1 VYGYLAN
8 ALYLFSEVVMQYQLD
23 IFLTSLNQFWLQL
36 VNFVPKLLA
45 VVVILFLGW
54 MVAKLVRTAIKRVL
68 DLIQFDKF
76 AQKSGL
82 EAFMNSGNVNVTL
95 SGIISQ
101 VMYWLVIIMF
111 VITGANTL
119 GLSEV
124 ANLLHDFAS
133 YLPRII
139 LAILV
144 MIFGTLLARFI
155 NRLVFAWL
163 HSIKFE
169 RALVVSTSVEYG
181 IQILALFVALE
192 QLGIGVQLIHS
203 LFVIVFGAIFFA
215 LALAFGLGGRDWA
228 AKVIEELSNKQ
239 KGKDKIK

>member
-1 VYGYLAN
+1 
-8 ALYLFSEVVMQYQLD
+8 MQYQLD
-23 IFLTSLNQFWLQL
+23 VFLASLNQFWVQL

-45 VVVILFLGW
+45 VIVILFFGW
-54 MVAKLVRTAIKRVL
+54 MIAKLVRTAVKHILELVK
-68 DLIQFDKF
+68 FDNF

-82 EAFMNSGNVNVTL
+82 EAFMNSGDVNVTL

-101 VMYWLVIIMF
+101 VVYWLVIIMF
-111 VITGANTL
+111 VITGANML

-124 ANLLHDFAS
+124 AQLLHDLAA

-169 RALVVSTSVEYG
+169 RALVVSTTVEYG
-181 IQILALFVALE
+181 IQILALFIALE
-192 QLGIGVQLIHS
+192 QLGIGVQLINS
-203 LFVIVFGAIFFA
+203 LFVIVFGAIFLA
-215 LALAFGLGGRDWA
+215 LALAFGLGGRDRA
-228 AKVIEELSNKQ
+228 AKVIEELINKN
-239 KGKDKIK
+239 KK

>member
-1 VYGYLAN
+1 
-8 ALYLFSEVVMQYQLD
+8 MQDQLD
-23 IFLTSLNQFWLQL
+23 VFLTSLNEFWVQL

-45 VVVILFLGW
+45 VVVILFFGW
-54 MVAKLVRTAIKRVL
+54 VIAKLVRTGVKRIL
-68 DLIQFDKF
+68 DLIQFDSF
-76 AQKSGL
+76 AEKSGL
-82 EAFMNSGNVNVTL
+82 EAFMSSGNVNVTL

-124 ANLLHDFAS
+124 AVLLHDLAG

-169 RALVVSTSVEYG
+169 RALIVSTSVEYG

-192 QLGIGVQLIHS
+192 QLGIGVQLINS
-203 LFVIVFGAIFFA
+203 LFIIVFGAIFLA
-215 LALAFGLGGRDWA
+215 LALAFGLGGREWA
-228 AKVIEELSNKQ
+228 AKVIEEASNKE
-239 KGKDKIK
+239 KEK